1 MFVQKKVHELFAM
14 APELYN
20 LKTRLLKIFQRPIHN
35 NNKNRQNVNTERI
48 IKRLKLDGQMYLA
61 LLQKGG
67 V

>member
-1 MFVQKKVHELFAM
+1 MFVQKNVHELFAT
-14 APELYN
+14 APELYG
-20 LKTRLLKIFQRPIHN
+20 LKTRLLKIFQKPIDN

-48 IKRLKLDGQMYLA
+48 IKRLKLDAQMYPA